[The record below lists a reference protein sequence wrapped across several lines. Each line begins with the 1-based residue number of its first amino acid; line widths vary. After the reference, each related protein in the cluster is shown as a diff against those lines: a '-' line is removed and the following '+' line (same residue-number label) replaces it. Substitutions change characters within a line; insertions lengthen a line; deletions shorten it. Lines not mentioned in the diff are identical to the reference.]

1 MRDED
6 AAGPRRSSVK
16 DPRAIES
23 APDDR
28 DAKIERL
35 EHILEEERQ
44 AASELRAANEAL
56 RFQLQ
61 VLEKSYAKQLEDAR
75 LQREDAERQL
85 AAQQSQFA
93 ALDAECRETMRLLA
107 QTRAYLKDVAE
118 ERARTRWPHAPRDG
132 RRLGASSDGFAS
144 PHLEGTINELIAD
157 EHWRRPPAED
167 VPERSPAGTD
177 PAPEPGG
184 GELIAPELVFTDD
197 DEDDGKR

>member
-1 MRDED
+1 MRDGD
-6 AAGPRRSSVK
+6 AAERRRSSVT

-23 APDDR
+23 SPDER
-28 DAKIERL
+28 DATIERL
-35 EHILEEERQ
+35 ERILEEERQ
-44 AASELRAANEAL
+44 AASELRASNEAL

-107 QTRAYLKDVAE
+107 QTRTYLKEVAE
-118 ERARTRWPHAPRDG
+118 ERARMRWLHAPRDG
-132 RRLGASSDGFAS
+132 RGLGPASDGFA
-144 PHLEGTINELIAD
+144 PPAEGTINELIAD
-157 EHWRRPPAED
+157 DHWRRAPAQD
-167 VPERSPAGTD
+167 VAEGSHAGTD
-177 PAPEPGG
+177 PAPESS

-197 DEDDGKR
+197 DEDDGKV